1 MLGKEYSMANTG
13 NNVHRPQS
21 GKLPLIPEES
31 AFETLLRTA
40 EKLSNADRQRFIKL
54 LLKHA
59 FLDEGVCYLRW
70 EKWNLRERQTAY
82 RSVLKISDSLA
93 KPWFIWASALSN
105 EGSSYCAQ
113 ERIICLI
120 RGLTK
125 QISVKEMNRW
135 LNG

>member
-1 MLGKEYSMANTG
+1 MVNAR

-21 GKLPLIPEES
+21 GKLRPIPEES

-40 EKLSNADRQRFIKL
+40 EKLSNVDRQRFIKL
-54 LLKHA
+54 LLKQA
-59 FLDEGVCYLRW
+59 LFDDGVCYLRW

-105 EGSSYCAQ
+105 EGSSYCPE
-113 ERIICLI
+113 ERLICLI

-135 LNG
+135 LRS